1 MPAKSNGSPYVEVRR
16 DDEQGFVHYGIVSD
30 GAFHPFASERV
41 GDYDE
46 RVAAAAESGS
56 EG

>member
-1 MPAKSNGSPYVEVRR
+1 MPANKEASPYVEVRR